1 MLLACTRWNGPVYW
15 FGRADTLSGACES
28 GLVRVEK
35 GEGRDQFGRVAAPR
49 VVNADVGAL
58 DQFKVR
64 GIETAKTTFVLE
76 LEYML

>member
-1 MLLACTRWNGPVYW
+1 MRLACTCWNGPVYW
-15 FGRADTLSGACES
+15 FGRTDTLSGVSE
-28 GLVRVEK
+28 GRLVRGEV

>member
-1 MLLACTRWNGPVYW
+1 M
-15 FGRADTLSGACES
+15 
-28 GLVRVEK
+28 RVEK